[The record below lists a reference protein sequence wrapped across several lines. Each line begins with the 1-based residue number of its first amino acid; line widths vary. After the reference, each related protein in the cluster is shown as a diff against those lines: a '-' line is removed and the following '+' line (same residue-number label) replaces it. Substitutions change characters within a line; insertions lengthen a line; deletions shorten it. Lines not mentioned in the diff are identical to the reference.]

1 MLEIFAGI
9 VLIAFLCEFI
19 DSSLGMGYGTTL
31 TPLLILL
38 GFPVLSIVPAVLFS
52 EFISGISAG
61 VLHHKAGNVNF
72 KRKSRH
78 LNVALVL
85 ALFSIIGT
93 LLAVFIAVS
102 IPKLWLK
109 TYIGLLVLSI
119 GIIILLTRNKNY
131 GFSWKRIMGLGS
143 IASFNKGMSGGG
155 YGPVVVGGQMLS
167 GLNGKHAI
175 GITSLAEG
183 LTCLVGVLAYFFIRG
198 MIDFELALPLVIG
211 AIASVPFA
219 VLFTKKINAEKLR
232 VIIGIVTIVLGASTL
247 LKVFVF

>member
-72 KRKSRH
+72 KRKSLH
-78 LNVALVL
+78 LNVAMVL

-131 GFSWKRIMGLGS
+131 GFSWKKIMGLGS

-167 GLNGKHAI
+167 GLDGKHAI

-183 LTCLVGVLAYFFIRG
+183 LTCLVGVLAYFFMQG
-198 MIDFELALPLVIG
+198 MIDVELALPLVIG

-219 VLFTKKINAEKLR
+219 VLFTKKIKTEKLR
-232 VIIGIVTIVLGASTL
+232 IIIGIVTVVLGASTL